1 MRCLML
7 ILTACRLLL
16 QLPRINLSGA
26 YRALIG
32 RPLGAIFGLSDK
44 LIGRLAGTG
53 FKLPAPDLTEA
64 HPPPWPSQVVS
75 TKLESRS
82 YQISSRIHTKYVMA
96 SVNKFW

>member
-1 MRCLML
+1 MKCLML

-26 YRALIG
+26 YRAFIG

-64 HPPPWPSQVVS
+64 HPHHGHP
-75 TKLESRS
+75 KLCLPNQNREVTRS
-82 YQISSRIHTKYVMA
+82 HREYIQNM
-96 SVNKFW
+96 